1 MHDYKYSR
9 IVLPFID
16 QGKPIFSLIAA
27 RPVNPE
33 DPDQPLKPHG
43 KVIIYPF
50 PAQWRYGVLGIFES

>member
-27 RPVNPE
+27 RPVDPE
-33 DPDQPLKPHG
+33 DPDQPLKLHG
-43 KVIIYPF
+43 KVNIFVSRPVEI
-50 PAQWRYGVLGIFES
+50 WRSRDF